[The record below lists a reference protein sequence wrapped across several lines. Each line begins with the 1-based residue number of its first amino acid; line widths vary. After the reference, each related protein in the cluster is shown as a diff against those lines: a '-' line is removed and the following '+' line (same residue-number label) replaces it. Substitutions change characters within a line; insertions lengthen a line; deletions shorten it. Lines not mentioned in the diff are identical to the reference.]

1 MILEFAKVLSRVKYE
16 ATKVNATR
24 IEWRF
29 SIHKYTHITTDC
41 IGIGPD

>member
-1 MILEFAKVLSRVKYE
+1 MILEFTKVHSRVKYE

-29 SIHKYTHITTDC
+29 N
-41 IGIGPD
+41 P